1 VALFPFCPSGP
12 AGPASSSR
20 CASLVAWPC
29 RTVPGASPRVVPA
42 ALSFLARPGCSSRD
56 GAWLVSSLNGSTAE
70 QNGPPG
76 PDTEAAV
83 WQSPRTGRISIEIK
97 AGLETITIL
106 VGGELDLVTMPFLAE
121 QLTLVSRDKPRR
133 LVFDLARTD
142 FMDCG
147 SARLI
152 AAAGKWLP
160 EGRRPVIRR
169 PCPGVRRILEL
180 TGLDAYCEIEE
191 LTRG

>member
-1 VALFPFCPSGP
+1 MSGP
-12 AGPASSSR
+12 
-20 CASLVAWPC
+20 
-29 RTVPGASPRVVPA
+29 
-42 ALSFLARPGCSSRD
+42 D
-56 GAWLVSSLNGSTAE
+56 GATAE

-76 PDTEAAV
+76 PDTEAAMRRGG
-83 WQSPRTGRISIEIK
+83 PRTGRISIETK
-97 AGLETITIL
+97 AGPETITIL

-121 QLTLVSRDKPRR
+121 QLALVSRDNPGR

-152 AAAGKWLP
+152 AAAGQWLP